1 MISSE
6 KMWVSGIEISGLAGS
21 DKIIKYELNSD
32 INIFFGANGSGKT
45 SLLKI
50 LNAAATNTT
59 ANLVDVPFQSAKMTI
74 NYFGQ
79 FILERSIENTSFTKI
94 DEKTQPDLPTVG
106 GLLSDY
112 QNTVAVPTL
121 RGLRG
126 YGVGQLVDPLEWES
140 SMYRLWNGKSE
151 PFKKGEKID
160 YILPHQYLPTSRL
173 YLGLVPKTTWDSHEL
188 TEQELEQNF
197 SERIKELWKE
207 YNYELARTEAD
218 AQAYGLARIMKD
230 VWSPPS
236 QNGADIEIN
245 IEHAY
250 NRVSKFLNRR
260 EPDLANI
267 LESLENFKKRI
278 DGQKYL
284 KNIVKDIND
293 VEEAIEKAMMPR
305 TKLND
310 MITKL
315 YGEKVKLTIEEKK
328 EIKART
334 VRNKEISL
342 GALSSGQK
350 QLLMILLSTLMAK
363 DKPILV
369 DEPEMSMHV
378 QWQSELVTAMN
389 QLTPSAQI
397 IMATHS
403 PEISASV
410 DDDKLFRL

>member
-21 DKIIKYELNSD
+21 EKVIKYELNSD
-32 INIFFGANGSGKT
+32 INIFFGVNGSGKT

-59 ANLVDVPFQSAKMTI
+59 ANLADVPFQSAKMTI

-79 FILERSIENTSFTKI
+79 FILERSIENTFFTKI
-94 DEKTQPDLPTVG
+94 DEKSQPDLPTVG

-112 QNTVAVPTL
+112 QNTVTVPTL

-126 YGVGQLVDPLEWES
+126 YGMGKLVDPLKWES
-140 SMYRLWNGKSE
+140 SMSRLWNGKLE

-160 YILPHQYLPTSRL
+160 YNLPHQYLPTSRL

-218 AQAYGLARIMKD
+218 AQAQGLARIMKD
-230 VWSPPS
+230 VWSSPS
-236 QNGADIEIN
+236 QNEADININ

-250 NRVSKFLNRR
+250 NRVSKFLNRQ
-260 EPDLANI
+260 ETDLANI
-267 LESLENFKKRI
+267 LESLVNFKRRI
-278 DGQKYL
+278 DEHDYL

-293 VEEAIEKAMMPR
+293 VEEAIEKAMVPR

-315 YGEKVKLTIEEKK
+315 YGEKVKLLIEGK

-334 VRNKEISL
+334 IKDKEISL

-369 DEPEMSMHV
+369 DEPEISMHV